1 MNILYISIC
10 SFVILLGFE
19 IRHRM
24 IAEEI
29 AVLKADAQRQQREIA
44 QLRDELK
51 KKQNIYEEREPP
63 ANRYNL

>member
-1 MNILYISIC
+1 
-10 SFVILLGFE
+10 
-19 IRHRM
+19 M